1 MKKIK
6 PINSKTLK
14 ASKKTYD
21 DLFEDLDFYIKT
33 KLKARGI
40 HDLIFNVY
48 KKKIKNSEF
57 CQLLNETICKVV
69 LAKRRKIGAKK

>member
-6 PINSKTLK
+6 PIKSKTLE
-14 ASKKTYD
+14 ASKETYD
-21 DLFEDLDFYIKT
+21 NLFENLDYYIKT

-48 KKKIKNSEF
+48 IEKIENSD
-57 CQLLNETICKVV
+57 V
-69 LAKRRKIGAKK
+69 LDIGCD

>member
-48 KKKIKNSEF
+48 KKKLKEKHICSYFLVFFIYFFIKPGISY
-57 CQLLNETICKVV
+57 
-69 LAKRRKIGAKK
+69 

>member
-33 KLKARGI
+33 KLKA
-40 HDLIFNVY
+40 DQ
-48 KKKIKNSEF
+48 NSED
-57 CQLLNETICKVV
+57 TIDD
-69 LAKRRKIGAKK
+69 